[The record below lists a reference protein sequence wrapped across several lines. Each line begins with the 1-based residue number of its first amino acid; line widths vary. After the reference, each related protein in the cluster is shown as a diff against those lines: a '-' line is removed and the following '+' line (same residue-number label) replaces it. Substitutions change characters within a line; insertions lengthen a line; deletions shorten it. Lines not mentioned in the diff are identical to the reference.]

1 MPRILNLEDVPG
13 EFIDDPDFTSK
24 MKTLRLGS
32 AAGSLRIYI
41 NIDFVKSGGK
51 SVKYHSHSIQ
61 EEFFL
66 ILEGEATLR
75 MNGEEIPVKK
85 GDFVAKP
92 AGKGIAH
99 QFINTSDEVL
109 QILDCGLVDSHDVIT
124 YPDEDVI
131 LLKEHRLAFKR
142 ASTLENWSA
151 DPNQ

>member
-1 MPRILNLEDVPG
+1 MPRIFNLEDIPR
-13 EFIDDPDFTSK
+13 EFIDDPDFVSK
-24 MKTLRLGS
+24 MKTLRLGA
-32 AAGSLRIYI
+32 AAGSLRIYV
-41 NIDFVKSGGK
+41 NIDFVKPGGK

-66 ILEGEATLR
+66 VLEGQATLR
-75 MNGEEIPVKK
+75 MDDEEIPVKK
-85 GDFVAKP
+85 GDFVSKP

-109 QILDCGLVDSHDVIT
+109 KILDCGLVDSHDVIT

-142 ASTLENWSA
+142 FSMLGNWSA
-151 DPNQ
+151 DPNR